1 MSTKVAQKKFLR
13 RKKMNW
19 INSWKK
25 GNKKDK
31 FEATIRF
38 GRITVLELYYNPGR
52 EFKFLIFNFGV
63 QL

>member
-1 MSTKVAQKKFLR
+1 
-13 RKKMNW
+13 MNW

-31 FEATIRF
+31 FEVTIRV

-52 EFKFLIFNFGV
+52 EFKLLILNFGI
-63 QL
+63 QI